1 MKINFRCNKSEFD
14 NDYRDILRAFYPY
27 VELDDEGE
35 LIELE
40 ILNLDENSFDCFIK
54 RDNSKVFRRLYFDK
68 KFLVNKDSDC
78 YETKLN
84 AQIKRHSKVML
95 YDYLS
100 DITKVKLP
108 YGSLTGI
115 RPTKLYHETLAKG
128 MDADGYFLN
137 TLKVSKDKLDLIK
150 NI

>member
-54 RDNSKVFRRLYFDK
+54 RDNSKVFRKLYFDK
-68 KFLVNKDSDC
+68 KFLVNKDSD
-78 YETKLN
+78 
-84 AQIKRHSKVML
+84 
-95 YDYLS
+95 
-100 DITKVKLP
+100 
-108 YGSLTGI
+108 
-115 RPTKLYHETLAKG
+115 
-128 MDADGYFLN
+128 
-137 TLKVSKDKLDLIK
+137 
-150 NI
+150 